1 MSAASQAVVA
11 LPARTEGRA
20 HPWMRG
26 LVWDAAWMLPA
37 LWLAPLVLLL
47 SQGSDDPHPPP
58 LDVLYCGLTA
68 LFWLGHRVGST
79 WLAYCTT
86 AYRPLLRAD
95 PVRFVVVPCAIA
107 VCCFAILLPD
117 DGAMPWSRAERV
129 VVLAIVDYLLVTY
142 HFAAQHFGVLSVYRT
157 RAGRRGG
164 LRRLDRVYAL
174 VIGGVLVLAAEVVAG
189 TVSLIDVWVD
199 PWLDPD
205 WVASAAGTIADVAT
219 IIVCASTMGMLLVEA
234 RATRPSLPRALYLV
248 GLALMVV
255 VAFEVRIPFVFVVL
269 WTAQHWIVSVGLTS
283 LVAEAEPPTVR
294 SRWRR
299 ALHAINRRP
308 WALVLALAALSVL
321 LLPLMEVEAV
331 DDAGPFYAE
340 RIFGAFAAALRTS
353 SWVPALVA
361 LGFTTGFWHYWLD
374 RAVFRFSDPRV
385 TGAARG
391 LVAEQLRSEAG

>member
-1 MSAASQAVVA
+1 MSAVGQAVVA
-11 LPARTEGRA
+11 LPARTEVRP
-20 HPWMRG
+20 HPWVRG
-26 LVWDAAWMLPA
+26 LAWDAAWMLPA

-47 SQGSDDPHPPP
+47 SRGSEDPHPPS
-58 LDVLYCGLTA
+58 LDVFYCGLTA

-86 AYRPLLRAD
+86 AYRPLLRAE
-95 PVRFVVVPCAIA
+95 PVRFLVIPCVIAIG
-107 VCCFAILLPD
+107 CFAILLPD
-117 DGAMPWSRAERV
+117 DGALPWSRAERV
-129 VVLAIVDYLLVTY
+129 TVLAIVDYLLVTY
-142 HFAAQHFGVLSVYRT
+142 HFAAQHFGVLSVYRA

-174 VIGGVLVLAAEVVAG
+174 VIGGVFVFAAEVVAG
-189 TVSLIDVWVD
+189 TVCFIDVWVD

-205 WVASAAGTIADVAT
+205 RVAAAAGTIADVAT

-234 RATRPSLPRALYLV
+234 RAARPSLPRALYLA
-248 GLALMVV
+248 GLGVMVV
-255 VAFEVRIPFVFVVL
+255 VAFQVRVPFVFVVL
-269 WTAQHWIVSVGLTS
+269 WTAQHWIVSVGLTT
-283 LVAEAEPPTVR
+283 LVAEAEPDPVR

-308 WALVLALAALSVL
+308 WALALALAALSVL
-321 LLPLMEVEAV
+321 LLPVMEVEAV

-385 TGAARG
+385 RGAARG
-391 LVAEQLRSEAG
+391 LVASRGRGAA